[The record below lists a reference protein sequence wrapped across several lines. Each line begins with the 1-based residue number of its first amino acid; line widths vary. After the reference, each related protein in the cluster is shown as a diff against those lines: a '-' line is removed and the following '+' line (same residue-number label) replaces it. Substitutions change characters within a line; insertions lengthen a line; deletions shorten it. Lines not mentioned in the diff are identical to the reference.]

1 MDKLLASDIVGE
13 FALWYYRPEESER
26 LGLLSSNFALCFLED
41 RTMRD
46 WMILALLALP
56 MSAEPL
62 GKGERDRAMSHL
74 HGTRKQI
81 ADFIAPLNEAQWTFK
96 AGPDRWSIAEC
107 AEHITET
114 ENLLRGMIQ
123 QSAKKLP
130 VDEAKRTERATKKE
144 ASAKAVLT
152 TMTDRSKTAS
162 APAEIRPTGRY
173 ATKAA
178 LLAMFNTRRDESI
191 RYIETTDDDLR
202 GRFFKNGPNEMDLYE
217 MILMI
222 SGHSERHLL
231 QMKEVTAAAGYPK

>member
-1 MDKLLASDIVGE
+1 
-13 FALWYYRPEESER
+13 
-26 LGLLSSNFALCFLED
+26 
-41 RTMRD
+41 MRS
-46 WMILALLALP
+46 WMMLALLAIPL
-56 MSAEPL
+56 SAEPL
-62 GKGERDRAMSHL
+62 SKGERDQAMSHL
-74 HGTRKQI
+74 HATRKQVL
-81 ADFIAPLNEAQWTFK
+81 DLIAPLSEAQWTFK

-130 VDEAKRTERATKKE
+130 LDEAKRADRSAKKE
-144 ASAKAVLT
+144 ASAKTLLT
-152 TMTDRSKTAS
+152 TMTDRSKPAS

-178 LLAMFNTRRDESI
+178 LMTAMNERRDETI
-191 RYIETTDDDLR
+191 RYVETTEDDLR
-202 GRFFKNGPNEMDLYE
+202 GRFFKMGPSEMDLYE

-231 QMKEVTAAAGYPK
+231 QMKEVTAAPGYPK

>member
-1 MDKLLASDIVGE
+1 MQ
-13 FALWYYRPEESER
+13 YRV
-26 LGLLSSNFALCFLED
+26 
-41 RTMRD
+41 M
-46 WMILALLALP
+46 LALLALP
-56 MSAEPL
+56 LLAEPL
-62 GKGERDRAMSHL
+62 SKGERDQAMSHL
-74 HGTRKQI
+74 HATRKQVL
-81 ADFIAPLNEAQWTFK
+81 DLIAPLSEAQWTFK

-130 VDEAKRTERATKKE
+130 LDETKRAERSTKKE
-144 ASAKAVLT
+144 ASAKALLT

-162 APAEIRPTGRY
+162 APGEIRPTGRY

-178 LLAMFNTRRDESI
+178 LVTILNTRRDETI
-191 RYIETTDDDLR
+191 RYVETTDDDLR
-202 GRFFKNGPNEMDLYE
+202 GRFFKMGPEREMDLYE

-231 QMKEVTAAAGYPK
+231 QMKEVTAAPAYPK